1 MPTLACP
8 SRRLSLQTTLRL
20 LAGCLAS
27 ACLSLSAL
35 AADFPSKPV
44 TLVVPFAAGGGL
56 DVTAR
61 IIADRLK
68 DELGQPVLILNRP
81 GAGSSV
87 GARVVASAPAD
98 GHTLFF
104 TSGAAFAF
112 ANLLVPN
119 TDLKLQD
126 FAPVAAVASNPSVVV
141 ASSKLPIKTL
151 TDLATYANPAG
162 LNFCSTGT
170 GGLNHL
176 QLEMFRNSV
185 KAKTGK
191 PYAATHLPYNGLAPA
206 LTGIRDGSAHA
217 CMLPYTALV
226 KNLNGKDLNILAVQS
241 KTRLP
246 WLPDVPTT
254 GQQGYPEMDSN
265 DSYVNIAA
273 PKGTPEVVL
282 TRLEAAL
289 QKTMQDAGVRK
300 KLEELE
306 VQTLFLGSRDT
317 QKWLEEEVRK
327 FTAIIRQAGL
337 STQ

>member
-1 MPTLACP
+1 MPHLA
-8 SRRLSLQTTLRL
+8 SVRRRLAIGLIGL
-20 LAGCLAS
+20 LLAS
-27 ACLSLSAL
+27 ANLSLPV
-35 AADFPSKPV
+35 AAAEFPSKPV

-126 FAPVAAVASNPSVVV
+126 FTPVAAVASNPSVVV
-141 ASSKLPIKTL
+141 ATTKLPIKSMAE
-151 TDLATYANPAG
+151 LASYPNPAD

-176 QLEMFRNSV
+176 QLEMFRNIV
-185 KAKTGK
+185 KTKTGK
-191 PYAATHLPYNGLAPA
+191 NYSVIHVPYNGLAPA

-226 KNLNGKDLNILAVQS
+226 KNLNGKELTILAVQS
-241 KTRLP
+241 RARLP
-246 WLPDVPTT
+246 WLPDVPTM
-254 GQQGYPEMDSN
+254 GQQGYAAMDSN
-265 DSYVNIAA
+265 DSFVNIAA
-273 PKGTPEVVL
+273 PKGTPEPVIA
-282 TRLEAAL
+282 RLEQAL
-289 QKTMQDAGVRK
+289 QKTMQDANVRK
-300 KLEELE
+300 KLEDLE
-306 VQTLFLGSRDT
+306 VQTLFLGSRET
-317 QKWLEEEVRK
+317 NKWLEEEVRK
-327 FTAIIRQAGL
+327 FSAIIREAGL
-337 STQ
+337 STK